1 MMGFIPDRPQSFMRQ
16 LEKRFNRALP
26 EGVSIFYA
34 EGIRVGHSTLR
45 QSDIHGER
53 GYGAC
58 DNSFVPTNAFIQNF
72 GHLAKRNV
80 IELDEAEAKAFASGK
95 DIPRDAGDKQRYVVV
110 RYKAHTVGLG
120 FYNGPKKTL
129 ENRIPEKRRREIIN
143 SI

>member
-1 MMGFIPDRPQSFMRQ
+1 MGFIPDRPRCFIGQI
-16 LEKRFNRALP
+16 EKRFNMELP
-26 EGVSIFYA
+26 NGVAIFYA

-58 DNSFVPTNAFIQNF
+58 DNSFIPTNAFIQNF

-80 IELDEAEAKAFASGK
+80 IELDEESAKKYAAGQ
-95 DIPRDAGDKQRYVVV
+95 DLQIDAGFKQRYVVV
-110 RYKAHTVGLG
+110 RFGKHTLGLG
-120 FYNGPKKTL
+120 YYDGEKKTL
-129 ENRIPEKRRREIIN
+129 VNKIPEKRRREIIN